1 MRFDMSHRS
10 KEEKDKLSDFK
21 YYEDKYYYELKK
33 GSYKIKDSDSTYRCP
48 FCHEKSRPSYQLK
61 ELSRHAS
68 SIGRG
73 SHSCGIKDEAKHW
86 ALKCYIDKYVDVKSR
101 LEWPKELAQKIG
113 GPKES
118 AVKLEGPREPAA
130 KPERAREPAAK
141 RERPTEPAASAVK
154 LEGPREPAAK
164 RERPTEPAAKTD
176 VSVEPALKKE
186 RYLEPAQQIERPTE
200 SPKLNDEKLFVWP
213 VMGVLANIKTE
224 FKGGKHV
231 GESGSKIKA
240 ELTAKGFN
248 PVRVHPLWNFRG
260 HSGFAVV
267 EFENNWEG
275 FNNGMSFERSFEVE
289 RHGKR
294 DYNLT
299 RNRGDQFYG
308 WVARDDDY
316 NSRSIVSDYLR
327 KNGDL
332 KTVSGQQAEEQRKTI
347 KLVSNL
353 QNTLEIKSSH
363 LEEMQNKYQN
373 TANSLNKVVHE
384 RDAILKAFN
393 EEREKREQMEK
404 EYFWRILKEHKEAA
418 TQLEDQ
424 RKELERREKLLQ
436 QRRALNDSE
445 RRKLHHD
452 RQMNARATLEQKKAD
467 ESMLRLAEEQKK
479 QKEAL
484 RKKIIQLEK
493 ELEKK
498 QALELEIEQM
508 RGSLKTMEHMDVDE
522 DVDAK
527 KKMDEIKQNL
537 EEKEQEF
544 DDVEE
549 LHQALVVKERRN
561 NDEVQEARKELVYGL
576 WNASIQVNKPRVN
589 IGVKRMGDL
598 DVRPFQIAIKS
609 RYSKEEAD
617 VKTLEV
623 CSLWETY
630 LADPNWH
637 PFKIITDE
645 AGRSKEIIDDEDEK
659 LAGLKNELGDDVYQA
674 VVTAM
679 MELNEYN
686 PSGRYSVNEL
696 WNYKEGRKATLK
708 EGASYI
714 LKQWKVLK
722 GRRRK

>member
-1 MRFDMSHRS
+1 MSHRS
-10 KEEKDKLSDFK
+10 KEEKDKWSDFK
-21 YYEDKYYYELKK
+21 YYEDKYYNELKK
-33 GSYKIKDSDSTYRCP
+33 GSYKIKNSDSTYRCP
-48 FCHEKSRPSYQLK
+48 FCHEKRRQSYQLR

-73 SHSCGIKDEAKHW
+73 SHSRGIKDEAKHW
-86 ALKCYIDKYVDVKSR
+86 ALKSYMAKYVDVKSR
-101 LEWPKELAQKIG
+101 LESADKIERPRELAPKV
-113 GPKES
+113 GPEQS
-118 AVKLEGPREPAA
+118 AVKLEGPRDPAP
-130 KPERAREPAAK
+130 KREREPAPIRELPIEPAPK
-141 RERPTEPAASAVK
+141 RERH
-154 LEGPREPAAK
+154 
-164 RERPTEPAAKTD
+164 
-176 VSVEPALKKE
+176 
-186 RYLEPAQQIERPTE
+186 LEPAPQRESPIESATKIE
-200 SPKLNDEKLFVWP
+200 SPKLNDDKLFVWP

-231 GESGSKIKA
+231 GESGSKMKA

-260 HSGFAVV
+260 HSGFAIV

-275 FNNGMSFERSFEVE
+275 FNNGMSFEKSFEVE

-294 DYNLT
+294 DYNLM
-299 RNRGDQFYG
+299 RNKGDQLYG

-332 KTVSGQQAEEQRKTI
+332 KTVSGQQAEEQRKTT

-353 QNTLEIKSSH
+353 KNTLVIKNSH
-363 LEEMQNKYQN
+363 LEEMQNKYHK
-373 TANSLNKVVHE
+373 TANSLNKVVLE

-393 EEREKREQMEK
+393 DEREKREQMEK
-404 EYFWRILKEHKEAA
+404 EQLSRILRDHEKAA
-418 TQLEDQ
+418 EQLENQKKD
-424 RKELERREKLLQ
+424 LERREKQLQ
-436 QRRALNDSE
+436 QRRAQNDSE

-467 ESMLRLAEEQKK
+467 ENMLRLAEEQKK
-479 QKEAL
+479 QKEEL
-484 RKKIIQLEK
+484 RKKVIQLEK

-508 RGSLKTMEHMDVDE
+508 RGAVKTMKHMDEDE
-522 DVDAK
+522 DMDAR
-527 KKMDEIKQNL
+527 KKMNEIEQNL
-537 EEKEQEF
+537 EEKEQEY
-544 DDVEE
+544 DAVEA

-561 NDEVQEARKELVYGL
+561 NDEVQEARKELVNGL
-576 WNASIQVNKPRVN
+576 WDSTSQGNKTRVL

-598 DVRPFQIAIKS
+598 DVRPFQIAIKN

-637 PFKIITDE
+637 PFKIITDKE
-645 AGRSKEIIDDEDEK
+645 GRLKEIIDEEDEK
-659 LAGLKNELGDDVYQA
+659 LAGLKNELGDEVFQA
-674 VVTAM
+674 VVTAL

-686 PSGRYSVNEL
+686 PSGRYSVKEL
-696 WNYKEGRKATLK
+696 WNYKEGRKAILK

-714 LKQWKVLK
+714 LKQWKLQK

>member
-1 MRFDMSHRS
+1 MRGALRTMEHMEHLDAKKKMDEIKQTLKEKEVECEDLDTLCQTLVVNACGSFTRHVSSGEWMCYLAVLIGNPSPHSPTPTLFRFSSPLAGRLAFLGVVSDIRKEGGEREGKVFALREFCDGVGDRSLFQSTFRRLGLPERSDYGIGGLVAKELCCVKLRRFDMSHRS

-48 FCHEKSRPSYQLK
+48 FCHEKSRPRYQLK

-73 SHSCGIKDEAKHW
+73 SHSCGIKDKAKHW
-86 ALKCYIDKYVDVKSR
+86 ALKCYIDKYVDVKSW
-101 LEWPKELAQKIG
+101 LELPKELARKIG

-118 AVKLEGPREPAA
+118 AVN
-130 KPERAREPAAK
+130 
-141 RERPTEPAASAVK
+141 

-164 RERPTEPAAKTD
+164 RERPTEPAAKTE

-231 GESGSKIKA
+231 GESGCKIKA

-289 RHGKR
+289 RRGKR

-299 RNRGDQFYG
+299 RNRGDQLYG

-363 LEEMQNKYQN
+363 LEEMQKKYQN

-393 EEREKREQMEK
+393 EAM
-404 EYFWRILKEHKEAA
+404 L
-418 TQLEDQ
+418 
-424 RKELERREKLLQ
+424 KLL
-436 QRRALNDSE
+436 
-445 RRKLHHD
+445 
-452 RQMNARATLEQKKAD
+452 
-467 ESMLRLAEEQKK
+467 
-479 QKEAL
+479 
-484 RKKIIQLEK
+484 
-493 ELEKK
+493 
-498 QALELEIEQM
+498 
-508 RGSLKTMEHMDVDE
+508 
-522 DVDAK
+522 
-527 KKMDEIKQNL
+527 
-537 EEKEQEF
+537 
-544 DDVEE
+544 
-549 LHQALVVKERRN
+549 
-561 NDEVQEARKELVYGL
+561 
-576 WNASIQVNKPRVN
+576 
-589 IGVKRMGDL
+589 
-598 DVRPFQIAIKS
+598 
-609 RYSKEEAD
+609 
-617 VKTLEV
+617 
-623 CSLWETY
+623 
-630 LADPNWH
+630 
-637 PFKIITDE
+637 
-645 AGRSKEIIDDEDEK
+645 
-659 LAGLKNELGDDVYQA
+659 
-674 VVTAM
+674 
-679 MELNEYN
+679 
-686 PSGRYSVNEL
+686 
-696 WNYKEGRKATLK
+696 
-708 EGASYI
+708 
-714 LKQWKVLK
+714 
-722 GRRRK
+722 

>member
-1 MRFDMSHRS
+1 MSHRS
-10 KEEKDKLSDFK
+10 KEEKDKWSDFK
-21 YYEDKYYYELKK
+21 YYEDKYYNELKK
-33 GSYKIKDSDSTYRCP
+33 GSYKINNSDSTYRCP
-48 FCHEKSRPSYQLK
+48 FCHEKRRQSYQLR
-61 ELSRHAS
+61 ELSRHAY

-73 SHSCGIKDEAKHW
+73 SHSRGIKDEAKHW
-86 ALKCYIDKYVDVKSR
+86 ALKSYIDKYVDVKSR
-101 LEWPKELAQKIG
+101 LESADKIERPRELA
-113 GPKES
+113 PKVAGLEQS
-118 AVKLEGPREPAA
+118 AVKLEGPREPAR
-130 KPERAREPAAK
+130 KREREPAPIRELPIEPAPK
-141 RERPTEPAASAVK
+141 RERH
-154 LEGPREPAAK
+154 
-164 RERPTEPAAKTD
+164 
-176 VSVEPALKKE
+176 
-186 RYLEPAQQIERPTE
+186 LEPAPQRESPIESATKIE
-200 SPKLNDEKLFVWP
+200 SPKLNDDKLFVWP
-213 VMGVLANIKTE
+213 VVGVLANIKTE

-231 GESGSKIKA
+231 GESGSKMKA

-260 HSGFAVV
+260 HSGFAIV

-275 FNNGMSFERSFEVE
+275 FNNGMSFEKSFEVE

-294 DYNLT
+294 DYNLM
-299 RNRGDQFYG
+299 RNKGDQLYG

-332 KTVSGQQAEEQRKTI
+332 KTVSGQQAEEQRKTT

-353 QNTLEIKSSH
+353 KNTLEIKNSD
-363 LEEMQNKYQN
+363 LEEMQNKYHK
-373 TANSLNKVVHE
+373 TANSLNKVVLE

-393 EEREKREQMEK
+393 DEREKRQQVEK
-404 EYFWRILKEHKEAA
+404 EQLSRILRDHEKAA
-418 TQLEDQ
+418 EQLENQ
-424 RKELERREKLLQ
+424 KKELERREKQLQ
-436 QRRALNDSE
+436 QRRAQNDSE

-467 ESMLRLAEEQKK
+467 ENMLRLAEEQKK
-479 QKEAL
+479 QKEEL
-484 RKKIIQLEK
+484 RKKVIQLEK

-508 RGSLKTMEHMDVDE
+508 RGALKTMKHMDEDE
-522 DVDAK
+522 DMDAK
-527 KKMDEIKQNL
+527 KKMNEIKQNL
-537 EEKEQEF
+537 EEKEQEY
-544 DDVEE
+544 DAVEA

-561 NDEVQEARKELVYGL
+561 NDEVQEARKELVNGL
-576 WNASIQVNKPRVN
+576 WDSTSQGNKTRVN

-623 CSLWETY
+623 CSLWDKY

-637 PFKIITDE
+637 PFKIITDKE
-645 AGRSKEIIDDEDEK
+645 GRHKEIIDEEDEK
-659 LAGLKNELGDDVYQA
+659 LASLKNELGDEVFQA
-674 VVTAM
+674 VVTALI
-679 MELNEYN
+679 ELNEYN
-686 PSGRYSVNEL
+686 PSGRYSIKEL

-714 LKQWKVLK
+714 LKQWKLLK
-722 GRRRK
+722 GRRRN

>member
-1 MRFDMSHRS
+1 MLDFILHFRFDMSHRS

-141 RERPTEPAASAVK
+141 RERPTEPAA
-154 LEGPREPAAK
+154 
-164 RERPTEPAAKTD
+164 KTD
-176 VSVEPALKKE
+176 ISVEPALKKE

-299 RNRGDQFYG
+299 RNRGDQLYG

-363 LEEMQNKYQN
+363 LEEMQKKYQN

-393 EEREKREQMEK
+393 ESM
-404 EYFWRILKEHKEAA
+404 L
-418 TQLEDQ
+418 
-424 RKELERREKLLQ
+424 KLL
-436 QRRALNDSE
+436 
-445 RRKLHHD
+445 
-452 RQMNARATLEQKKAD
+452 
-467 ESMLRLAEEQKK
+467 
-479 QKEAL
+479 
-484 RKKIIQLEK
+484 
-493 ELEKK
+493 
-498 QALELEIEQM
+498 
-508 RGSLKTMEHMDVDE
+508 
-522 DVDAK
+522 
-527 KKMDEIKQNL
+527 
-537 EEKEQEF
+537 
-544 DDVEE
+544 
-549 LHQALVVKERRN
+549 
-561 NDEVQEARKELVYGL
+561 
-576 WNASIQVNKPRVN
+576 
-589 IGVKRMGDL
+589 
-598 DVRPFQIAIKS
+598 
-609 RYSKEEAD
+609 
-617 VKTLEV
+617 
-623 CSLWETY
+623 
-630 LADPNWH
+630 
-637 PFKIITDE
+637 
-645 AGRSKEIIDDEDEK
+645 
-659 LAGLKNELGDDVYQA
+659 
-674 VVTAM
+674 
-679 MELNEYN
+679 
-686 PSGRYSVNEL
+686 
-696 WNYKEGRKATLK
+696 
-708 EGASYI
+708 
-714 LKQWKVLK
+714 
-722 GRRRK
+722 